1 MPAVSIVT
9 ATYNRGNVLRYT
21 IESLLASTFADWEL
35 IVAGDACTDDTADVV
50 ASFADPRIRFVNL
63 ERNHGEQSAPNNAG
77 VALASGKY
85 IAFLNHDD
93 LWTREHLAVCL
104 DEIERANADVVFTLT
119 IAISGDDVFL
129 TGLTRNGSY
138 DRIYGAPASSWLVR
152 REAFERVG
160 PWRDARTIVESPSQ
174 DWLLRASNAGLAIH
188 AIPRA
193 TVIAVQ
199 SAGDRNSYRDRLS
212 ARNRE
217 CADSLRDDPHYI
229 EKLLARIAIRES
241 LRWRGTSVA
250 PLLTRAA
257 KNAFLRFASL
267 TDSHPLA
274 LRTRKRG
281 AAVNRLRALRGLPPL
296 GERTS

>member
-9 ATYNRGNVLRYT
+9 ATYNRSNVLRYT
-21 IESLLASTFADWEL
+21 IESLLSSTFSDWEL
-35 IVAGDACTDDTADVV
+35 IVVGDACTDDTADVV
-50 ASFADPRIRFVNL
+50 ASFGDSRIRFVNL

-77 VALASGKY
+77 VALARGEF

-93 LWTREHLAVCL
+93 LWTREHLGVCI
-104 DEIERANADVVFTLT
+104 DAIANADVVFTLT
-119 IAISGDDVFL
+119 IGISGDDVFL
-129 TGLTRNGSY
+129 SGLSSNGSY
-138 DRIYGAPASSWLVR
+138 DPIYGAPASSWLVR
-152 REAFERVG
+152 RAAFEKVG

-174 DWLLRASNAGLAIH
+174 DWLMRASKAGLTIR

-217 CADSLRDDPHYI
+217 CAEALRDNPHYV
-229 EKLLARIAIRES
+229 ETLLTRIATRES
-241 LRWRGTSVA
+241 LRWRGTSIA

-257 KNAFLRFASL
+257 KNAFLQLASL
-267 TDSHPLA
+267 AGSHPLA
-274 LRTRKRG
+274 LRSRKRG

-296 GERTS
+296 GEPTS